1 MSRKIQGS
9 ISSAAN
15 LQPRR
20 AKRLCIILK
29 EATEKNLLPIF
40 LFSWPQSTV
49 WKCEECYTMDAWYV
63 RRYSRVKVCL
73 CLYVCIS
80 GVRQNLGLCDESVS
94 VASKVLL
101 AACRL
106 LIHIRRGWLESVAD
120 DTERYWETEGER
132 KKRERKRLDKWTN
145 TMCRLIPRCHLLAK
159 QNISSLT
166 STATPWLLFYV
177 APKLQSVYCGMKE
190 PTLHKKY
197 FSSTSRSVE
206 LLGAC
211 LSKISGSSYLSW
223 RHFDLWAIVSSLKY

>member
-106 LIHIRRGWLESVAD
+106 LIHFRRGWLVCGWW
-120 DTERYWETEGER
+120 YWEVLRNGGREEEER
-132 KKRERKRLDKWTN
+132 EKEAWQMNEHHVQVDPQ
-145 TMCRLIPRCHLLAK
+145 M
-159 QNISSLT
+159 SSVGKT
-166 STATPWLLFYV
+166 
-177 APKLQSVYCGMKE
+177 K
-190 PTLHKKY
+190 H
-197 FSSTSRSVE
+197 
-206 LLGAC
+206 
-211 LSKISGSSYLSW
+211 I
-223 RHFDLWAIVSSLKY
+223 